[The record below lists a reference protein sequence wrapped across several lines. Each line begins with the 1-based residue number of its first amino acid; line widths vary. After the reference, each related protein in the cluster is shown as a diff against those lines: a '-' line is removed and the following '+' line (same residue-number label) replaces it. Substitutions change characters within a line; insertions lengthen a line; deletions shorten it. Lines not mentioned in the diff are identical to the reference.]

1 MPIAVQIDPLEASQE
16 ILCDFFKSISSK
28 RQNCIVFNG
37 YVTDTE
43 VVKPWIEL
51 HQSIWWLRLQIYV

>member
-43 VVKPWIEL
+43 VVKP
-51 HQSIWWLRLQIYV
+51 